1 MLVIDEAG
9 MVGTR
14 TLAPLLDAAATHGAK
29 VVLVGDPKQLPEIQ
43 AGGVLAPSR
52 NATRCSRSPRTDARH
67 DETER
72 EALSATPLTVDVD
85 AARRAH

>member
-14 TLAPLLDAAATHGAK
+14 NLAPLLRQASLGGSK

-43 AGGVLAPSR
+43 AGGVLASLAKRHPVLTLTENR
-52 NATRCSRSPRTDARH
+52 RQNDHDRTPRTPP
-67 DETER
+67 TPER
-72 EALSATPLTVDVD
+72 
-85 AARRAH
+85 

>member
-1 MLVIDEAG
+1 

-14 TLAPLLDAAATHGAK
+14 TLAPLLSDAAMRRTK

-43 AGGVLAPSR
+43 AGGVVAALANRYPVLTLTENR
-52 NATRCSRSPRTDARH
+52 RQH

-72 EALSATPLTVDVD
+72 WALHQVRDGHAEV
-85 AARRAH
+85 AAGALPEHGRVVTA